1 MAGLEKIHSDLL
13 GIGKLLKQSRFSV
26 PPHQRPYAWGDTQIQ
41 DLYRDINDAKTR
53 KGNEEYFL
61 GTVVLAG
68 GEDTRDSIIDGQ
80 QRLVTTSILIAAIR
94 DYFAEKGQEQRAQD
108 ITQEYLS
115 KRDIRSQ
122 AETAYL
128 HLIPEDREFFLKRV
142 VLPPGHEDRGVVPGN
157 QAQQRLEQAIN
168 EARKFVNGLT
178 ETTQTPDDVLLDL
191 LEFIDD
197 KALVISVKVGDEANA
212 YVIFEVLNDRGLDL
226 SVADL
231 LKNYIFRVAGER
243 LPEAQTAWSQMTTA
257 ITDVAE
263 EPDVRSFIR
272 QAWIS
277 DNGLTREKQ
286 LYDAIKRYVGT
297 NPGKAVEYAKRL
309 AKQAVTYA
317 ALGNASHVRWKDYND
332 NVAEALEVFTNVG
345 VTQIRPLLIS
355 VFEHFDVEQVNKTI
369 PMMVAWTV
377 RFLISGSG
385 GSGTLE
391 QYYSDRSKDVAEGTI
406 TKATQL
412 YDAMKAVLPSDAQFK
427 EAFATATVNKAWL
440 AKFYLRVLEGA
451 HHSTGEE
458 LIVNPDP
465 AKVNLEHILPQTPK
479 AEIWPQFTGE
489 EHKAYVRRIG
499 NMALL
504 HKRMNTKIANSGFLE
519 KKSILEASAIEL
531 TKQAGE
537 FGDWTKE
544 VIDERQR
551 ALAELAV
558 KAWPNRPQD
567 PNA

>member
-1 MAGLEKIHSDLL
+1 MAAIEKIHSDLL

-41 DLYRDINDAKTR
+41 DLFRDINDAKTR

-61 GTVVLAG
+61 GTVVLASG
-68 GEDTRDSIIDGQ
+68 DDGRNSIIDGQ
-80 QRLVTTSILIAAIR
+80 QRLVTTSILIASIR
-94 DYFAEKGQEQRAQD
+94 DYFVGKAQEQRAQD

-115 KRDIRSQ
+115 KRDIRTQ

-128 HLIPEDREFFLKRV
+128 HLVPEDRDFFLKRV
-142 VLPPGHEDRGVVPGN
+142 VLPPGHQDRGVESVS
-157 QAQQRLEQAIN
+157 QAQQRIEQAILL
-168 EARKFVNGLT
+168 AKQFVDSLT
-178 ETTQTPDDVLLDL
+178 ATTQSPDDVLLDL
-191 LEFIDD
+191 LEFIDG

-286 LYDAIKRYVGT
+286 LYDAIKRHVGS
-297 NPGKAVEYAKRL
+297 NPSKAVEYAKRL

-317 ALGNASHVRWKDYND
+317 ALNNSSHARWKDYND

-369 PMMVAWTV
+369 PMMVSWTV

-391 QYYSDRSKDVAEGTI
+391 QYYSDRAKEISDGTI

-412 YDAMKAVLPSDAQFK
+412 YDAMKAVLPSDQTFR
-427 EAFATATVNKAWL
+427 EAFSTATVNKGWI
-440 AKFYLRVLEGA
+440 AKFYLRVLESA
-451 HHSTGEE
+451 ENAKDNE

-465 AKVNLEHILPQTPK
+465 GKVNLEHILPQTHK
-479 AEIWPQFTGE
+479 ADVWPQFTAD

-504 HKRMNTKIANSGFLE
+504 NKRMNTKIANSDFQV
-519 KKSILEASAIEL
+519 KKPILEASAIEL
-531 TKQAGE
+531 TKKAGQNP
-537 FGDWTKE
+537 DWTKQI
-544 VIDERQR
+544 IDDRQR
-551 ALAELAV
+551 LLADLAV